1 MFAVID
7 DDASTSFV
15 WVFVIA
21 LIALVVVLA
30 LISIFRKSLTTK
42 TLAYAGLTIAASFAL
57 SFIKVSPVTYGGSIT
72 LASMLPISIFAYAF
86 GFIPALLVGLIYGIL
101 QFIQSPYIFTYS
113 TLLLDFLLA
122 FPSICLMAVS
132 RKVFKDNKWT
142 PIIGITLVFAF
153 RFLCHFGSGLIYF
166 ENGGIWANLP
176 KDNAFIYS
184 FLYQIT
190 YLLPDLI
197 ICIIVLLPLCLTGR
211 FKTFIKLI
219 EK

>member
-1 MFAVID
+1 
-7 DDASTSFV
+7 
-15 WVFVIA
+15 
-21 LIALVVVLA
+21 
-30 LISIFRKSLTTK
+30 
-42 TLAYAGLTIAASFAL
+42 
-57 SFIKVSPVTYGGSIT
+57 
-72 LASMLPISIFAYAF
+72 
-86 GFIPALLVGLIYGIL
+86 
-101 QFIQSPYIFTYS
+101 
-113 TLLLDFLLA
+113 
-122 FPSICLMAVS
+122 MAVS

-197 ICIIVLLPLCLTGR
+197 VNLVVLFPLLKTNK
-211 FKTFIKLI
+211 FKLLI
-219 EK
+219 SYMQK